1 VPAPLFHDV
10 IIIIGTVALFVWAI
24 VGIVVGP
31 F

>member
-1 VPAPLFHDV
+1 VPAHFIHDV

-24 VGIVVGP
+24 VGIVVEP